1 MKKTARLLA
10 MVLVL
15 TFMGA
20 VAVRSGMK
28 VLYPKRYADIVE
40 KYSVEYGVE
49 ETLIYA
55 VIRTESSF
63 DPSATSA
70 VGAEG
75 LMQIM
80 PDTVDWLC
88 YRSGEDADTVDL
100 RDEDTAIRF
109 GTYFLKILQD
119 EFGDTHTVLAAYH
132 AGMGRVQGWLRDTSL
147 SSDGKTLHTIPYRD
161 TAHYVQK
168 VERAMQTYKNLYA

>member
-1 MKKTARLLA
+1 MKKTARLLVF
-10 MVLVL
+10 VLVL

-28 VLYPKRYADIVE
+28 AFYPKRYADIVE
-40 KYSVEYGVE
+40 KYSAAYGVD

-63 DPSATSA
+63 NPAATSE
-70 VGAEG
+70 VGAKG

-88 YRSGEDADTVDL
+88 NRLGEDADAVDL
-100 RDEDTAIRF
+100 QDEDTAIRL

-119 EFGDTHTVLAAYH
+119 KFGDTHTVLAAYH
-132 AGMGRVQGWLRDTSL
+132 AGMGCVQGWLRDGTL
-147 SSDGKTLHTIPYRD
+147 STDGRTLHTIPYKD